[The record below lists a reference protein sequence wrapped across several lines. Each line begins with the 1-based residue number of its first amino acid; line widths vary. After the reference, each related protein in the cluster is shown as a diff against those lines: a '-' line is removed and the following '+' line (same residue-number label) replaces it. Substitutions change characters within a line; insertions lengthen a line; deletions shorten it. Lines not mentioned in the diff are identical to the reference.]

1 MDHHHHR
8 TTIHNFAALLASKNY
23 ISSTT
28 SEIPKNCTRYTAEN
42 SLIFERT
49 LICVIAATHYEV
61 VTEKSSDVEKDIG
74 KFSIGV
80 KKLYKVVTKIFG
92 NLPVF
97 QFFPEL
103 ILSTDDTV
111 DYIFEGKGSDNGI
124 FRLVASKENTNSGT
138 RSKYKNED
146 KNNM

>member
-49 LICVIAATHYEV
+49 LICVISATHYEV

-74 KFSIGV
+74 KFYIGV
-80 KKLYKVVTKIFG
+80 NKLHKVVTKIFG

-97 QFFPEL
+97 P
-103 ILSTDDTV
+103 I
-111 DYIFEGKGSDNGI
+111 
-124 FRLVASKENTNSGT
+124 RP
-138 RSKYKNED
+138 
-146 KNNM
+146 